1 MSSRHDVRSRVAY
14 TVSTSTSLPRYGT
27 EAQKQSRTRVTTR
40 VQCACAQA
48 HGEWHRTVTHVM
60 LSHTVNGSHTRQTRR
75 SSLRSIHRDATS
87 LRLSASSDR
96 KSATSHMLRCSLRW
110 TDRSAAALRTCL
122 PFSAP
127 AESCERVPATVVFP
141 AFRRTQIITYAPRR
155 STPRCRFPTY
165 WSDRTTGPASHRM
178 PHALRY
184 RLHNRLA
191 AACTPPPARR
201 RRRLHLRPGA
211 THAGVI
217 SLRPSWRVW
226 RGVYL
231 PGPGA
236 SDCGFLRKRGAV
248 DLSLPEWPELVA
260 KAP

>member
-1 MSSRHDVRSRVAY
+1 
-14 TVSTSTSLPRYGT
+14 
-27 EAQKQSRTRVTTR
+27 
-40 VQCACAQA
+40 
-48 HGEWHRTVTHVM
+48 
-60 LSHTVNGSHTRQTRR
+60 
-75 SSLRSIHRDATS
+75 
-87 LRLSASSDR
+87 
-96 KSATSHMLRCSLRW
+96 MLRCCLRW

-165 WSDRTTGPASHRM
+165 WSDHRARLSSHATCTSLPPPQPSGR
-178 PHALRY
+178 
-184 RLHNRLA
+184 RLHA
-191 AACTPPPARR
+191 AACTPPARR
-201 RRRLHLRPGA
+201 LRRLRPGA